1 MIAESYFTI
10 WNLIFQ
16 YIRWF
21 TIVASLFT
29 VMIVVPQWCL
39 SWYPF
44 SDKWVENDP
53 STFGL
58 YNKSL
63 I

>member
-1 MIAESYFTI
+1 MKIKIFTKKKKK
-10 WNLIFQ
+10 
-16 YIRWF
+16 
-21 TIVASLFT
+21 LFT